1 MPNPPP
7 KPQRLRVLTRETA
20 QARSVNQPSP
30 SPPPNSN
37 SPNASPEAD
46 ATYSSI
52 PKPKRTRPPFF
63 SSLLTTLRARFAAL
77 PPPIRRTARVLRY
90 VAPLVPIGMF
100 FSEHVMQ
107 VVWVRG
113 ASMAPFLN
121 ENYETTHTR
130 SDMVL
135 VSMWPGAMG
144 WSWWAKAAEREKE
157 KEKEGQRRRRMMER
171 GMVVT
176 FRYASSISLPGG
188 PRGGL
193 RIADPIG
200 LFRIDPPQTRRTSP

>member
-7 KPQRLRVLTRETA
+7 KPQRLRVLRRETA

-30 SPPPNSN
+30 SPPNSN
-37 SPNASPEAD
+37 SSNASPEAD

-52 PKPKRTRPPFF
+52 PKPKRTRPPLF

-135 VSMWPGAMG
+135 VSMWPGAVG
-144 WSWWAKAAEREKE
+144 WSWWAKAAEKERE
-157 KEKEGQRRRRMMER
+157 KEKEGQRRRMMER

-200 LFRIDPPQTRRTSP
+200 YFV